1 MKQEPIYDEFLE
13 KRKARQRK
21 AKKKRAII
29 SFIFL
34 SLVLVITA
42 VILCLTVFF
51 PINSISASGSNI
63 YTADEI
69 IAQSGIKAGDNIF
82 TFGEKQATANLKKN
96 LPFIEKVD
104 FVRNLPDG
112 LLIKV
117 SDAKAYFC
125 YKQGE
130 SYYNVSKSGWVL
142 ERVSEKSEDVFEVK
156 LSGAECKVG
165 EMIALK
171 DENSREILENLIT
184 LLEENSFKVDSV
196 DVTNVISL
204 KAEIEGRFTVNFGTE
219 NDLESKVRHLKKTCD
234 TLGND
239 VSGSINL
246 SVWNDQKPEAY
257 FVKNNTN

>member
-21 AKKKRAII
+21 AKKKKAII

-34 SLVLVITA
+34 SIVLVITA

-51 PINSISASGSNI
+51 PINNISASGSNI
-63 YTADEI
+63 YTSEEI
-69 IAQSGIKAGDNIF
+69 IEQSGIKAGDNIF
-82 TFGEKQATANLKKN
+82 TFGEKQAEANLKKH
-96 LPFIEKVD
+96 LPFIEKVE
-104 FVRNLPDG
+104 FVRSLPDSIQ
-112 LLIKV
+112 IKV
-117 SDAKAYFC
+117 SDAKPYLC
-125 YKQGE
+125 YKQGD
-130 SYYNVSKSGWVL
+130 SYYNVSKAGWVL
-142 ERVSEKSEDVFEVK
+142 EGVSEKAEDVFEIK

-165 EMIALK
+165 EMIVFK
-171 DENSREILENLIT
+171 DENSKEILENLIT
-184 LLEENSFKVDSV
+184 LLEENSLKIDSV
-196 DVTNVISL
+196 DVTNIISL

-239 VSGSINL
+239 ASGSINL

-257 FVKNNTN
+257 FVKNNTK